1 MPTPIV
7 APDRSRSHLAGEFV
21 MQRNEEFLVAVVSA
35 CAAVA
40 YADGWVT
47 REERRRL
54 LGALRSCDALAAF
67 PVEEVGQL
75 FDEVT
80 DAFARDH
87 DTAEQA
93 AFERVEPF
101 RGAVGRSREIL
112 RACTAVASAD
122 TQLDGEERTM
132 LLLLC
137 ERLDLDPADFDLA
150 DARGPRRRA

>member
-1 MPTPIV
+1 MPMPTV
-7 APDRSRSHLAGEFV
+7 THERSRSHLAGEFV

-54 LGALRSCDALAAF
+54 LGALRTCDALVAF

-87 DTAEQA
+87 DAAEQA
-93 AFERVEPF
+93 AFDRVTVF
-101 RGAVGRSREIL
+101 RGMAIRSREIL

-122 TQLDGEERTM
+122 TQVDGEERTI
-132 LLLLC
+132 LLRLCDLL
-137 ERLDLDPADFDLA
+137 DVNPADFDLA
-150 DARGPRRRA
+150 DARGPRRRT

>member
-7 APDRSRSHLAGEFV
+7 THDRSRSHLAGEFV

-54 LGALRSCDALAAF
+54 LGALRSCEALGAF

-80 DAFARDH
+80 DAFTRDH
-87 DTAEQA
+87 DAAERA
-93 AFERVEPF
+93 AFDRVVPF
-101 RGAVGRSREIL
+101 RGMAQRSREIL
-112 RACTAVASAD
+112 RACAAVASAD
-122 TQLDGEERTM
+122 TQLDGEERII
-132 LLLLC
+132 LLRLCDLLG
-137 ERLDLDPADFDLA
+137 LDPADFDLT
-150 DARGPRRRA
+150 DARGRRPVA